1 MSLIHNE
8 QAKPTATYVNGLAIA
23 VFAVGGLAPLFSVL
37 YSDRPASIPFLSI
50 VGISLVCFAASGGL
64 HYAARRFLKGMRE

>member
-1 MSLIHNE
+1 MSLVRNE
-8 QAKPTATYVNGLAIA
+8 QAKLTATYVNGLAIA

-37 YSDRPASIPFLSI
+37 YSDRPAPIPFWSLI
-50 VGISLVCFAASGGL
+50 GISLVCFAASGGL